1 MHYLAGGRSRELM
14 LAGKTAFGLVA
25 VLAVMAAM
33 IFIPARTVHYW
44 QAWLFLCVYAI
55 CNVLVVAYLWKTDQ
69 ALLARRMSGGP
80 FAEGKPAQKIVMA
93 LASVGFI
100 ALLIVPAL
108 DHRLRWSNA
117 PPAVAIVGDIIVVFG
132 FFVATLIFRENTFA
146 AATIQIAEEQRVV
159 STGPYAIVR
168 HPMYAGGLVLL
179 AGIPLA
185 LGSYW
190 GLVVMAALIPVLI
203 WRLLDEET
211 FLSKNLIG
219 YDAYRSKV
227 RWRLIPG
234 IF

>member
-1 MHYLAGGRSRELM
+1 M
-14 LAGKTAFGLVA
+14 LAAKTAFGLAA

-55 CNVLVVAYLWKTDQ
+55 CNLLVVAYLWKTDQ

-93 LASVGFI
+93 LASIGFI
-100 ALLIVPAL
+100 ALLIIPAL
-108 DHRLRWSNA
+108 DHRQRWSN
-117 PPAVAIVGDIIVVFG
+117 PPAAVAIVGDIIVVFG

-211 FLSKNLIG
+211 FLSENLIG
-219 YDAYRSKV
+219 YNEYRSKV

>member
-1 MHYLAGGRSRELM
+1 M
-14 LAGKTAFGLVA
+14 LAGKTVFGLVA

-33 IFIPARTVHYW
+33 IFIPARTFNYW

-69 ALLARRMSGGP
+69 ALLKRRMSGGP
-80 FAEGKPAQKIVMA
+80 FAEGNPAQKIVMS
-93 LASVGFI
+93 LASLGFI

-117 PPAVAIVGDIIVVFG
+117 PPAVAFFGDIIVVFG
-132 FFVATLIFRENTFA
+132 FYVATLIFRENTFA
-146 AATIQIAEEQRVV
+146 AATIQIADQQRVV

-190 GLVVMAALIPVLI
+190 GLVVIAGLIPVII
-203 WRLLDEET
+203 WRLHDEET
-211 FLSKNLIG
+211 FLSENLTG
-219 YDAYRSKV
+219 YNAYRSKV

>member
-1 MHYLAGGRSRELM
+1 M
-14 LAGKTAFGLVA
+14 
-25 VLAVMAAM
+25 
-33 IFIPARTVHYW
+33 
-44 QAWLFLCVYAI
+44 
-55 CNVLVVAYLWKTDQ
+55 
-69 ALLARRMSGGP
+69 
-80 FAEGKPAQKIVMA
+80 
-93 LASVGFI
+93 
-100 ALLIVPAL
+100 
-108 DHRLRWSNA
+108 
-117 PPAVAIVGDIIVVFG
+117 AIVGDIIVVFG

-146 AATIQIAEEQRVV
+146 AATIQIADEQRVV

-211 FLSKNLIG
+211 FLSENLIG
-219 YDAYRSKV
+219 YNAYRSKV